1 MHVIEAAKLGS
12 HIATMPFKVFEQLF
26 THPLAD
32 RGLEAFL
39 QDCEKARGVLG
50 ETIEPVSAQNAGR

>member
-39 QDCEKARGVLG
+39 QDWEKARGVLG